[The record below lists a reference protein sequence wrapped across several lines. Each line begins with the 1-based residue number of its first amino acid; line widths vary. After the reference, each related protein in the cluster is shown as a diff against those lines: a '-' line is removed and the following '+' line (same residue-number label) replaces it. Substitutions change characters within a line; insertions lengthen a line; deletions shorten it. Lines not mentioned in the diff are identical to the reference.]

1 MSTASKLPLSKVI
14 LFALGQLG
22 WSLCSFGVGNLMN
35 YFYMPPESGK
45 VTLFPSFLFT
55 GRIFGFLTVL
65 GIITAVA
72 RGFDAITN
80 PLIANRS
87 DRSTSKLGRRTSF
100 MAFSALPF
108 AGLSLLLFVPL
119 TPGESTLNAFW
130 LAGIILAFYFFFVA
144 YTTPYTAL
152 LSEYGH
158 TPEER
163 LSLSTAISITWAL
176 GFAIGQ
182 GVFAIQPLVE
192 KSFATTPTRSFQ
204 MVIGGFAVVS
214 LFCMLLPVLFIE
226 ERRYAEPHV
235 SKENVREALV
245 SAFKNRNFLMF
256 SLSDLTYWMALTFV
270 QMGMVFYLTTL
281 LHPKNDMREDTAI
294 VTPLMGGM
302 FLVSF
307 LCYLPVNVA
316 ARKFGKKKIMQGG
329 FVMLS
334 LTFALIAAMGLL
346 PISPMAHAYLVAFLA
361 AMPMAIFG
369 ILPNVVVADIAE
381 SDGNQTG
388 SHKAGIFFGTRTFMM
403 NLGIAAANFLFPSFL
418 LLGKDVSNPLG
429 VRVSSV
435 AALVFCLIGIFLF
448 SFYDEKKILAGLG
461 KKAPEEVSS

>member
-1 MSTASKLPLSKVI
+1 MSTAEKLPFTKVV
-14 LFALGQLG
+14 LFALGQFG

-35 YFYMPPESGK
+35 YFYMPPESGS
-45 VTLFPSFLFT
+45 VTLFPSFLYS
-55 GRIFGFLTVL
+55 GRIFGVLTVL

-72 RGFDAITN
+72 RAFDAITN
-80 PLIANRS
+80 PLIANAS
-87 DRSTSKLGRRTSF
+87 DRSKSKLGRRTSF
-100 MAFSALPF
+100 MAFSAFPF
-108 AGLSLLLFVPL
+108 ALLSLLLFVPL
-119 TPGESTLNAFW
+119 TNGASTLNALW
-130 LAGIILAFYFFFVA
+130 LTGVILSFYFFFVA

-176 GFAIGQ
+176 GFALGQ
-182 GVFAIQPLVE
+182 GIFAIQPLVE
-192 KSFATTPTRSFQ
+192 EALATTPTRAFQ
-204 MVIGGFAVVS
+204 IVVGAFAAVS
-214 LFCMLLPVLFIE
+214 LLCMLLPVLFIE

-235 SKENVREALV
+235 STESVREALV
-245 SAFKNRNFLMF
+245 SALKNRNFLMF

-281 LHPKNDMREDTAI
+281 LHPKDNIREDTAL
-294 VTPLMGGM
+294 VTPLMSVM

-307 LCYLPVNVA
+307 LCYAPVNLA
-316 ARKFGKKKIMQGG
+316 ARKLGKKRVMLVG
-329 FVMLS
+329 FVLLA
-334 LTFALIAAMGLL
+334 LTFSLVAAMGYF
-346 PISPMAHAYLVAFLA
+346 PIPKMVHAYLVALLA

-381 SDGNQTG
+381 SDGNRTG

-418 LLGKDVSNPLG
+418 LLGKDVANPLG
-429 VRVSSV
+429 VRLSSV
-435 AALVFCLIGIFLF
+435 VALLFCVLGLFLF
-448 SFYDEKKILAGLG
+448 SFYNEKEVLSGLR
-461 KKAPEEVSS
+461 KKDSEGTSS